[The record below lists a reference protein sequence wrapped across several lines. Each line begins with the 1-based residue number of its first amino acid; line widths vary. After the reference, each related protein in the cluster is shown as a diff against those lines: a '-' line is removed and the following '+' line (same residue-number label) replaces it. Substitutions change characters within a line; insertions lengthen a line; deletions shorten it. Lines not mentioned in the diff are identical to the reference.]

1 MQRWPAALLYGIGLA
16 VAMAAARAAGGA
28 ALPGVASTNVCAD
41 ALALT
46 LADDAQLLS
55 VSARARDPRVSPRPE
70 RARRFPA
77 NRGTAEEIL
86 ALGPS
91 IALVSGRWPGRR
103 QAALF
108 ARRGVALAVV
118 PYPLGW
124 DEVFESTR
132 RVGGW
137 LGREAA
143 AEAIV
148 ADVRRRLRRLQ
159 ETPRPYKVLHV
170 RPNGRCAGKGTQVDM
185 VLRAAGVRNHATALG
200 CVGWGHAPLEKLLAD
215 PPDIFV
221 VADGERGDAAYARS
235 FHARH
240 PLMRHLMASRP
251 VVRVSSA
258 HWGCSNWLLIE
269 AAEEIAARIDRLGEE
284 RP

>member
-1 MQRWPAALLYGIGLA
+1 M
-16 VAMAAARAAGGA
+16 V
-28 ALPGVASTNVCAD
+28 STNVCAD
-41 ALALT
+41 ALTLT

-55 VSARARDPRVSPRPE
+55 VSARADDPRVSPLPE

-86 ALGPS
+86 ALGPRV
-91 IALVSGRWPGRR
+91 ALVSGRWPGRR
-103 QAALF
+103 QAELF
-108 ARRGVALAVV
+108 ARRGISLEIV
-118 PYPLGW
+118 PYPLDW

-132 RVGGW
+132 SAGSW

-159 ETPRPYKVLHV
+159 ETPRPYRALHV

-185 VLRAAGVRNHATALG
+185 VLRAVGVTNHAEALG
-200 CVGWGHAPLEKLLAD
+200 CTGWGRAALEKLLAD
-215 PPDIFV
+215 PPDVFV
-221 VADGERGDAAYARS
+221 VAGGERGDDAHARS

-240 PLMRHLMASRP
+240 PLMRRLMAERP
-251 VVRVSSA
+251 VLRVASA

-269 AAEEIAARIDRLGEE
+269 AAEEIAAQIDHLGGKT
-284 RP
+284 P

>member
-1 MQRWPAALLYGIGLA
+1 MRFWRALLCGVGVVVGVAAQAA
-16 VAMAAARAAGGA
+16 VAA
-28 ALPGVASTNVCAD
+28 ALPSVASTNVCGD

-55 VSARARDPRVSPRPE
+55 LSARGRDPRVSPRPE
-70 RARRFPA
+70 RALRFPS
-77 NRGTAEEIL
+77 NRGSAEEIL
-86 ALGPS
+86 ALGPR

-108 ARRGVALAVV
+108 ARRGTALAVV
-118 PYPLGW
+118 PYPLTW

-143 AEAIV
+143 AEAII
-148 ADVRRRLRRLQ
+148 ADVRQRLRRLK
-159 ETPRPYKVLHV
+159 ETPRPYKALHV
-170 RPNGRCAGKGTQVDM
+170 RPNGRCAGEGTQVDM
-185 VLRAAGVRNHATALG
+185 VLRAVGVSNHAAALG
-200 CVGWGHAPLEKLLAD
+200 CAGWGHAALEKLLAD
-215 PPDIFV
+215 PPDIFI
-221 VADGERGDAAYARS
+221 VAGGERGDAAHARS

-240 PLMRHLMASRP
+240 PLMRRLMASRP

-258 HWGCSNWLLIE
+258 HWGCSNWLLID
-269 AAEEIAARIDRLGEE
+269 AAEEIAAAIDRLGDTL
-284 RP
+284 P